1 MPEWTCLMRSAS
13 PPGGGSCRST
23 PRLRLRYF
31 RVGGSLATGRPLAG
45 PVVDRLR
52 FDAALLGHAP
62 LRGQVQQRVER
73 GADHVVGIGRAQA
86 LREDVAHARAL
97 EHGAHRP
104 SRDHPGSRRGGLQQH
119 PARAVVPDDLV
130 RDGAAGERHL
140 HHPPARG
147 LDRLAH
153 RLAHLVGLPG
163 RDADPSLP
171 IADGD
176 ERVEPEA
183 PAALDDLGDA
193 VDRDH
198 VLDEA
203 IPFTLPLPAVAPLP
217 APPRAAPPAT
227 TAPPPATT
235 PPTTATSTT
244 STSTSTPTPAA
255 ARRFLNYRF
264 AAGVR
269 RFGFFAL
276 AGAPRRRDRRR
287 RVTLLIGR
295 HQNSNPPLRAPSAT
309 ALTRPC
315 YR

>member
-1 MPEWTCLMRSAS
+1 MPEWTCLMRSAA
-13 PPGGGSCRST
+13 PPGGGSGRSV

-31 RVGGSLATGRPLAG
+31 RVGGSLATGRPLPR
-45 PVVDRLR
+45 PVMDLLHL
-52 FDAALLGHAP
+52 DAALLGHAP
-62 LRGQVQQRVER
+62 LRGEVQQRVER

-86 LREDVAHARAL
+86 FCEDVAHARAL
-97 EHGAHRP
+97 EYGAHRT
-104 SRDHPGSRRGGLQQH
+104 SRDHAGSRRGGLQQH

-130 RDGAAGERHL
+130 RDSAAGERHL

-163 RDADPSLP
+163 RDPDPSLP
-171 IADGD
+171 IADRD

-203 IPFTLPLPAVAPLP
+203 IPFTLPLPAVAGRP

-227 TAPPPATT
+227 AAPPTATT
-235 PPTTATSTT
+235 AATPATSTT
-244 STSTSTPTPAA
+244 PTPTPTTSTTPRLFLDHRLTAGMC
-255 ARRFLNYRF
+255 RFR
-264 AAGVR
+264 
-269 RFGFFAL
+269 FFAL
-276 AGAPRRRDRRR
+276 A
-287 RVTLLIGR
+287 
-295 HQNSNPPLRAPSAT
+295 RAA
-309 ALTRPC
+309 R
-315 YR
+315 

>member
-1 MPEWTCLMRSAS
+1 MPEWTCSIRSAAV
-13 PPGGGSCRST
+13 PTGGSAGSV
-23 PRLRLRYF
+23 PRLRLRSF
-31 RVGGSLATGRPLAG
+31 RVRGSLATGRPLAR
-45 PVVDRLR
+45 PVMDGFHL
-52 FDAALLGHAP
+52 DAPVLGYAS
-62 LRGQVQQRVER
+62 LRGQVLQRVER
-73 GADHVVGIGRAQA
+73 RADHVVGVGRAQA

-217 APPRAAPPAT
+217 APPPPAPPAT
-227 TAPPPATT
+227 TAPPPPPPPPPPPRPPPP
-235 PPTTATSTT
+235 PPT
-244 STSTSTPTPAA
+244 
-255 ARRFLNYRF
+255 
-264 AAGVR
+264 
-269 RFGFFAL
+269 
-276 AGAPRRRDRRR
+276 
-287 RVTLLIGR
+287 
-295 HQNSNPPLRAPSAT
+295 
-309 ALTRPC
+309 
-315 YR
+315 